1 MRRAGAA
8 LPGGAFYFDKIWGCM
23 PPSRPPFIYTP
34 VLYDHNTGRS
44 NNLAEY
50 VIYCAFFV
58 PNNLKYVSFFYSV
71 GVHVLVEDVNEFAPK
86 WKIRSNEKSSES
98 EPVHT
103 LATNVAIEEG
113 QLLEE
118 VRKRRRVDTDQDFL
132 CQLGM
137 KPYLYLELI
146 PYKKHAPAE
155 QEFC

>member
-1 MRRAGAA
+1 MS
-8 LPGGAFYFDKIWGCM
+8 P
-23 PPSRPPFIYTP
+23 
-34 VLYDHNTGRS
+34 
-44 NNLAEY
+44 
-50 VIYCAFFV
+50 
-58 PNNLKYVSFFYSV
+58 FFYSV